1 MKKIYLLV
9 SILIIG
15 IAVSACQPKTFKN
28 KYKSVIMSSNEII
41 DDLVKSIGGNFI
53 ETSIAMR
60 KGNDPHSYT
69 ATEKD
74 IIRITNSS
82 LIIYNGGN
90 LEGRLEWALSKIG
103 NITPAVSIIDYLP
116 KDKLIYDKDKNDN
129 NETVN
134 PHFWHDPLLWKTAAH
149 FIADNLAS
157 MNNVNQQ
164 IYFQNEEV
172 FLYILDR
179 LNSYIKEQVKK
190 IPEEKRVIVTE
201 HDAFAYFGRAYGF
214 ETLYLQGASTSS
226 EVSSAD
232 INDLADVLIEKNVT
246 TLFLEATLPDKNIR
260 LLQSTLKARGH
271 FVKIGGTLY
280 SDTLGYN
287 NNYEAMMRH
296 NIDTIVDALSPK

>member
-9 SILIIG
+9 SVLIIG

-103 NITPAVSIIDYLP
+103 NITPAVSIIDCLP
-116 KDKLIYDKDKNDN
+116 KDKLIYNKDKNDN

-296 NIDTIVDALSPK
+296 NIDTIVDALSSK